1 LEEQHTKH
9 VQIEDEL
16 SELHRRKLGD
26 VEEKYEQLLSNE
38 RREHENRI
46 QTLLNKLDQ
55 MKSEFDRLQSTTM
68 NERQDLARKL
78 QDVFE
83 TALFKG
89 SIKTPLPSHD
99 AENIPSARTNTNP
112 SEYGERQEFL
122 QPLPLTNNDPTNLST
137 IRSLSSRIDS
147 LVDHTTRVTNGY
159 EFSSRMP
166 SLPSQAENNNNNNND
181 WMENHQK

>member
-1 LEEQHTKH
+1 M
-9 VQIEDEL
+9 QIEDEL
-16 SELHRRKLGD
+16 GELHRRKLGD
-26 VEEKYEQLLSNE
+26 VEEKYEQILSNE

-55 MKSEFDRLQSTTM
+55 MKSELERLQSTTM
-68 NERQDLARKL
+68 TERQDLARKL

-89 SIKTPLPSHD
+89 SIKTTLPNRD
-99 AENIPSARTNTNP
+99 MENIAPPSTNIHP
-112 SEYGERQEFL
+112 SRSLERQEFL
-122 QPLPLTNNDPTNLST
+122 PPLPLTNNDPTNLST

-159 EFSSRMP
+159 EYSSRMP
-166 SLPSQAENNNNNNND
+166 SLSSQPDNDNNNNNE
-181 WMENHQK
+181 WMENNQK

>member
-1 LEEQHTKH
+1 M
-9 VQIEDEL
+9 QIEDEL
-16 SELHRRKLGD
+16 SELQRRKLAD
-26 VEEKYEQLLSNE
+26 VEEKYEQILSNE

-55 MKSEFDRLQSTTM
+55 MKNELERLQSTTM
-68 NERQDLARKL
+68 TERQDLARKL

-89 SIKTPLPSHD
+89 SSKTTLPNHD
-99 AENIPSARTNTNP
+99 MENIAPASTNVQPSK
-112 SEYGERQEFL
+112 SLERQEFL
-122 QPLPLTNNDPTNLST
+122 PPLPLTNNDPTNLST

-159 EFSSRMP
+159 EYSSRMP
-166 SLPSQAENNNNNNND
+166 SVPSQSENNNNNSNNE